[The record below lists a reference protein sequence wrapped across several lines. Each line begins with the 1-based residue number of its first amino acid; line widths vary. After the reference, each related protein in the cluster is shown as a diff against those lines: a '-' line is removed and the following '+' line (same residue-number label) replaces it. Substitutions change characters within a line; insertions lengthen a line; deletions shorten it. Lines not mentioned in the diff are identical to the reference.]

1 LHHSTEVIV
10 ARRRRI
16 TVVVLSAIA
25 IGGAAGWYLLQTSE
39 PVRAARP
46 QAAAAVPVSIAT
58 ASRQDVPIY
67 LGGLGTVQA
76 SYTIGIHAQVDGK
89 LIAVEFT
96 EGQHVKAGDV
106 LAKIDPRLYQAALD
120 QAKAKKGQDEAQL
133 VSAQKDLARSKTLAA
148 QSFQTEQIVDQ
159 QQAKVEQLK
168 AAIAADNAA
177 IDTAQTQLDYTTI
190 TAPSDGRIGVRLV
203 DPGNLVRASDQ
214 GSIATLTRLQPISVL
229 FTLPSRALDDVRD
242 AMARGPVEVTAFDR
256 DNARALSTG
265 TLLLVDNLIDQATAT
280 IRLKATF
287 ENKDERLW
295 PGEFV
300 NARLLMETRRNVLTV
315 PSTAVQRGPQG
326 LLAWVVDEKDVAR
339 AVPIQVGPTSGDLT
353 IVTAGLS
360 EGARVVTDGYYKLQ
374 QNARVTITASQPAR
388 AGGTS

>member
-1 LHHSTEVIV
+1 V

-16 TVVVLSAIA
+16 TVVALSAIA
-25 IGGAAGWYLLQTSE
+25 IGGAAGWYLLQSSE

-46 QAAAAVPVSIAT
+46 QATVAVPVSIAT

-203 DPGNLVRASDQ
+203 DPGNLVRAADQ

-300 NARLLMETRRNVLTV
+300 NARLLMETRRNVLTM

-339 AVPIQVGPTSGDLT
+339 AVSIQVGPTSGDRT

-374 QNARVTITASQPAR
+374 QNAHVTITASQPAR

>member
-1 LHHSTEVIV
+1 MV
-10 ARRRRI
+10 A
-16 TVVVLSAIA
+16 VSAIA
-25 IGGAAGWYLLQTSE
+25 IGGAAAWYLLQTSE

-46 QAAAAVPVSIAT
+46 SAAAVPVSIAV

-67 LGGLGTVQA
+67 LTGLGTVQA
-76 SYTIGIHAQVDGK
+76 SYTIGVHAQVDGK
-89 LIAVEFT
+89 LIEVNFT
-96 EGQHVKAGDV
+96 EGQHVKSGEV

-133 VSAQKDLARSKTLAA
+133 VSAEKDLARSKVLAK
-148 QSFQTEQIVDQ
+148 QNFQTEQIVDQ

-168 AAIAADNAA
+168 AAIAADSAA

-190 TAPSDGRIGVRLV
+190 TAPSEGRIGMRLV

-214 GSIATLTRLQPISVL
+214 GSIATLTRLQPISVV
-229 FTLPSRALDDVRD
+229 FTLPSRSFDDVRD
-242 AMARGPVEVTAFDR
+242 AMARGAVEVTAFDR

-265 TLLLVDNLIDQATAT
+265 TLLLIDNLIDQATAT

-287 ENKDERLW
+287 ANKDERLW

-300 NARLLMETRRNVLTV
+300 NARLLVETRKNVLTV

-326 LLAWVVDEKDVAR
+326 LLAWVIGEGNVAK
-339 AVPIQVGPTSGDLT
+339 AVPIQVGPTTGDLT
-353 IVTAGLS
+353 IVTAGLE

-374 QNARVTITASQPAR
+374 QNSPVAITTSQPPR
-388 AGGTS
+388 SGGTS

>member
-1 LHHSTEVIV
+1 M
-10 ARRRRI
+10 
-16 TVVVLSAIA
+16 VVVSAVA
-25 IGGAAGWYLLQTSE
+25 IGGAAGWYLLQSAE
-39 PVRAARP
+39 PVRAAKKET
-46 QAAAAVPVSIAT
+46 AARVPVSVAV
-58 ASRQDVPIY
+58 AARQDVPIY

-76 SYTIGIHAQVDGK
+76 SYTIGIHTQVDGK
-89 LIAVEFT
+89 LLEVRFT
-96 EGQHVKAGDV
+96 EGQHVKAGEV

-120 QAKAKKGQDEAQL
+120 QAKAKKAQDEAQL
-133 VSAQKDLARSKTLAA
+133 VSARKDLARSKTLAA
-148 QSFQTEQIVDQ
+148 QNFQTEQIVDQ
-159 QQAKVEQLK
+159 QQAKVEQLT

-265 TLLLVDNLIDQATAT
+265 TLLLVDNLIDQTTAT

-300 NARLLMETRRNVLTV
+300 NARLLIETRKDVLTV
-315 PSTAVQRGPQG
+315 PSAAVQRGPQG
-326 LLAWVVDEKDVAR
+326 LLAWVIGDNNVAK
-339 AVPIQVGPTSGDLT
+339 AVPIEVGPTSGDLT
-353 IVTAGLS
+353 IVTSGLA

-374 QNARVTITASQPAR
+374 QNSPVTITASQPAR
-388 AGGTS
+388 AGSTS